1 MSQFFSLDGPL
12 MSALERIANLALIN
26 ILWLLC
32 SIFILPLG
40 PATEAMCYCTM
51 KVLKNEDSHVIR
63 MFFRELKDNF
73 LKKMLAGL
81 ILLLVGAGL
90 YFQFQLVFDWQS
102 DLSSNVKIIAG
113 VPMATVAL
121 IYLFPAIL
129 LFPLCAT
136 FENSMKQTLLNS
148 FLIGIKNLFFVL
160 LMAIIQALPAIVFY
174 FQPDF
179 FWKTMILWLGF
190 GVSGPY
196 FFNAIIV
203 RHILKPYMPAE
214 DANEFLEDFAN
225 ETGEDSDNLDED

>member
-1 MSQFFSLDGPL
+1 
-12 MSALERIANLALIN
+12 
-26 ILWLLC
+26 
-32 SIFILPLG
+32 
-40 PATEAMCYCTM
+40 
-51 KVLKNEDSHVIR
+51 
-63 MFFRELKDNF
+63 
-73 LKKMLAGL
+73 
-81 ILLLVGAGL
+81 
-90 YFQFQLVFDWQS
+90 
-102 DLSSNVKIIAG
+102 
-113 VPMATVAL
+113 
-121 IYLFPAIL
+121 
-129 LFPLCAT
+129 
-136 FENSMKQTLLNS
+136 MKQTLLNS

-160 LMAIIQALPAIVFY
+160 LMAIIQALPAIVLY

>member
-1 MSQFFSLDGPL
+1 MFLILAIQIASNKIILGRGSVCCSTLLPIISKYFHFQIFRGFHMSQFFSLDGSL

-51 KVLKNEDSHVIR
+51 KVLKNEDSHLIC

-81 ILLLVGAGL
+81 LLLLVGTGL
-90 YFQFQLVFDWQS
+90 YFQYRLVFDWQS

-121 IYLFPAIL
+121 IYLSQP
-129 LFPLCAT
+129 CC
-136 FENSMKQTLLNS
+136 S
-148 FLIGIKNLFFVL
+148 FRFVPHL
-160 LMAIIQALPAIVFY
+160 RTA
-174 FQPDF
+174 
-179 FWKTMILWLGF
+179 
-190 GVSGPY
+190 
-196 FFNAIIV
+196 
-203 RHILKPYMPAE
+203 
-214 DANEFLEDFAN
+214 
-225 ETGEDSDNLDED
+225 